1 MNKNQINRKE
11 RNDAVVLY
19 MDDNVLK
26 WTSISKVG
34 EFKNE
39 FESNNTQIEA
49 AHEAQHDAQVKL
61 GKNKKQLKKIIADK
75 GDIVNDAV
83 EAFAGVTGKLE
94 LESKMAAT
102 ASQLNHLKNED
113 FVVSIKEIV
122 TEVTNHKDALIAEYG
137 VTDAQITDLQTDLNG
152 FQNILGKPRAYQ
164 ISSIQATKDLEIL
177 FKESDLILK
186 TKLDNVMKIFK
197 RRDTNF
203 YNGYLAARAIVD
215 N

>member
-11 RNDAVVLY
+11 RNDAVVIFL
-19 MDDNVLK
+19 DDNVLK
-26 WTSISKVG
+26 WNTISKVG
-34 EFKNE
+34 EFKND
-39 FESNNTQIEA
+39 FELNNTQIEA
-49 AHEAQHDAQVKL
+49 AQVAQHDAQVKL

-75 GDIVNDAV
+75 GDIVNDAL
-83 EAFAGVTGKLE
+83 EAFAGVTDNHE
-94 LESKMAAT
+94 LESKMAST

-164 ISSIQATKDLEIL
+164 ISSIQATKDLESL

-186 TKLDNVMKIFK
+186 TKLDKVMKIFK

-203 YNGYLAARAIVD
+203 YNGYLAAREIVD